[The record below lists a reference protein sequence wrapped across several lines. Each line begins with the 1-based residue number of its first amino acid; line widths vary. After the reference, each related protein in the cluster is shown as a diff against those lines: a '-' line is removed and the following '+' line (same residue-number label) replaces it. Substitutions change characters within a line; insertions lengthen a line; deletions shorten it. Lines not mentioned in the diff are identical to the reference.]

1 MALLSPGGT
10 VLYQKLDPV
19 DILELRGTILAS
31 LPSDYVGF
39 NKCWP

>member
-19 DILELRGTILAS
+19 DILELRGTILAG

-39 NKCWP
+39 NKYWA